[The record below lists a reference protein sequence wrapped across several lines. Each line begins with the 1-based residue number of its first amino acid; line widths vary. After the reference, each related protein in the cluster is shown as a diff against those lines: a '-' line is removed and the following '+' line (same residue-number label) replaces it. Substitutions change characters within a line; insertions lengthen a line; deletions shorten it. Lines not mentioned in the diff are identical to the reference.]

1 MANDLVVNLSGNN
14 SKLKSSLKESKSA
27 LASFGESAKSLI
39 NPIKAG
45 FAGVAVGAAAAGV
58 AIYAVA
64 NRISSLAGIA
74 DDAVKTGLS
83 GAFLQ
88 RLGYAADQSGVNV
101 DTLTGGMKKL
111 TIAIGKADPKP
122 FEKLG
127 VDFQKLK
134 TLQPEQQFM
143 MIAEAIGKLPTAAER
158 AAASVAIFGKSGID
172 MANLFAGGMGE
183 LNTLLKD
190 AEALGIGIS
199 PEGLAKAAAADDAIQ
214 RMKASFGALLD
225 QVSVGLAPAFNEVA
239 TAIANMIPPITQF
252 IDKFNNM
259 GDLKVKVKFIGDLID
274 VNLEIAFLSVLDHW
288 DEMLAGMINKTTIA
302 AAKMAWDLSPAG
314 MSVNSA
320 KWAAG
325 KIGLTGEGT
334 KKPINQALT
343 DAKVRRSEVLS
354 QLDKPQ
360 LPPVEAFNP
369 ALSQGP
375 AALPN
380 DPRKL
385 TSLASG
391 IAEGVGGMF
400 DQISLAATSK
410 LTDLQ
415 IKGGFLGASVK
426 RMFSEDKT
434 KAVKPEL
441 TKAAGRE
448 IASTAGGMARGSSEA
463 FSTLVKAM
471 MGNRD
476 PNVKATEKQ
485 TVALTKA
492 IKENKPQ
499 QFTTVGAFP

>member
-14 SKLKSSLKESKSA
+14 SKLKNSLKESKSA

-74 DDAVKTGLS
+74 DEAVKTGLS

-101 DTLTGGMKKL
+101 DTLTGGIKKL

-158 AAASVAIFGKSGID
+158 AAASVSIFGKSGVD

-183 LNTLLKD
+183 LNALLKD

-214 RMKASFGALLD
+214 RMKASFGALFD

-239 TAIANMIPPITQF
+239 MAIANMIPPITQF
-252 IDKFNNM
+252 IDKFNNL
-259 GDLKVKVKFIGDLID
+259 GDMNVKIKFIGDLFDASFNVAIESIKANWLKMLD
-274 VNLEIAFLSVLDHW
+274 FMLSTSITFAIKNAKNLLKYASPGALIASKIVDSQMRPNVEGQTGLQTAKLDFQ
-288 DEMLAGMINKTTIA
+288 N
-302 AAKMAWDLSPAG
+302 
-314 MSVNSA
+314 
-320 KWAAG
+320 
-325 KIGLTGEGT
+325 
-334 KKPINQALT
+334 
-343 DAKVRRSEVLS
+343 VLS

-375 AALPN
+375 AALPS
-380 DPRKL
+380 DPSKL

-410 LTDLQ
+410 LTDLK
-415 IKGGFLGASVK
+415 IKGGFLAETAKNIFTTGAK
-426 RMFSEDKT
+426 DKPKT
-434 KAVKPEL
+434 ERAV
-441 TKAAGRE
+441 TQ
-448 IASTAGGMARGSSEA
+448 TAGVMQRGSAEA
-463 FSTLVKAM
+463 FSTIVKSM
-471 MGNRD
+471 MGNKD
-476 PNVKATEKQ
+476 PLISATEKQ
-485 TVALTKA
+485 TKELVKQLKA
-492 IKENKPQ
+492 NKPQ
-499 QFTTVGAFP
+499 TLVFAAEF

>member
-1 MANDLVVNLSGNN
+1 MAILGDLVVKLGLDSIGFQAGIKKAQGGLS
-14 SKLKSSLKESKSA
+14 SF
-27 LASFGESAKSLI
+27 ASGAKSLI
-39 NPIKAG
+39 NPAKAA

-64 NRISSLAGIA
+64 NQISSLAGIA
-74 DDAVKTGLS
+74 DEAVKTGLS

-101 DTLTGGMKKL
+101 ETLTGGIKKL

-143 MIAEAIGKLPTAAER
+143 TIAEAIGKLPTAAER
-158 AAASVAIFGKSGID
+158 AAASVEIFGKSGVD

-214 RMKASFGALLD
+214 RMKASFGALFD
-225 QVSVGLAPAFNEVA
+225 QVTVGLAPAFNEVA

-252 IDKFNNM
+252 IDKFNNL
-259 GDLKVKVKFIGDLID
+259 GDMNVKIKFIGELFDASFNVAIEGIKENWLKMLDFMLSEGIKFAIKNAKNLVSYASPGALIASKIMD
-274 VNLEIAFLSVLDHW
+274 SQMRPNVEGQTRLETAKLDFQ
-288 DEMLAGMINKTTIA
+288 N
-302 AAKMAWDLSPAG
+302 
-314 MSVNSA
+314 
-320 KWAAG
+320 
-325 KIGLTGEGT
+325 
-334 KKPINQALT
+334 
-343 DAKVRRSEVLS
+343 VLS

-369 ALSQGP
+369 ALAQGP
-375 AALPN
+375 AALPS
-380 DPRKL
+380 DPTKL

-400 DQISLAATSK
+400 DQISL
-410 LTDLQ
+410 
-415 IKGGFLGASVK
+415 G
-426 RMFSEDKT
+426 
-434 KAVKPEL
+434 
-441 TKAAGRE
+441 
-448 IASTAGGMARGSSEA
+448 
-463 FSTLVKAM
+463 TLVSESAM
-471 MGNRD
+471 ERG
-476 PNVKATEKQ
+476 VKAIFAGFGLRSSPERFVSWIGKGFR
-485 TVALTKA
+485 LR
-492 IKENKPQ
+492 
-499 QFTTVGAFP
+499 

>member
-1 MANDLVVNLSGNN
+1 VANDLVVNLSGNN

-27 LASFGESAKSLI
+27 LASFGESAKSF
-39 NPIKAG
+39 IKPAKAA

-74 DDAVKTGLS
+74 DEAVKTGLS

-101 DTLTGGMKKL
+101 ETLTGGIKKL
-111 TIAIGKADPKP
+111 TIAIGNADSKP

-143 MIAEAIGKLPTAAER
+143 MIAAAIGKLPTAAER
-158 AAASVAIFGKSGID
+158 AAASVAIFGKSGVD

-214 RMKASFGALLD
+214 RMKASFGALFD
-225 QVSVGLAPAFNEVA
+225 QVTVGLAPAFNEVA

-252 IDKFNNM
+252 IDKFNNL
-259 GDLKVKVKFIGDLID
+259 GDMNVKIKFIGELFDASFNVAIESIKANWMKMLDFMLSEGIKFAIKNAKNLVSYASPGALIASKIMD
-274 VNLEIAFLSVLDHW
+274 SQMRPNVEGQTRLETAKLDFQ
-288 DEMLAGMINKTTIA
+288 N
-302 AAKMAWDLSPAG
+302 
-314 MSVNSA
+314 
-320 KWAAG
+320 
-325 KIGLTGEGT
+325 
-334 KKPINQALT
+334 
-343 DAKVRRSEVLS
+343 VLS

-369 ALSQGP
+369 ALAQGP
-375 AALPN
+375 AALPS
-380 DPRKL
+380 DPTKL

-410 LTDLQ
+410 LTDLK
-415 IKGGFLGASVK
+415 IKGGFLGASIE
-426 RMFSEDKT
+426 RMFSGEKT
-434 KAVKPEL
+434 KAVKPEV

-448 IASTAGGMARGSSEA
+448 IASTAGGMARGSAEA
-463 FSTLVKAM
+463 FSTIVKAM

-476 PNVKATEKQ
+476 PNVIATQKQ

-499 QFTTVGAFP
+499 QFTTVGAFA

>member
-27 LASFGESAKSLI
+27 LASFGESAKSFI
-39 NPIKAG
+39 NPAKAA

-74 DDAVKTGLS
+74 DEAVKTGLS

-101 DTLTGGMKKL
+101 ETLTGGIKKL
-111 TIAIGKADPKP
+111 TIAIGNADPKP

-143 MIAEAIGKLPTAAER
+143 MIAAAIGKLPTAAER
-158 AAASVAIFGKSGID
+158 AVASVAIFGKSGVD

-214 RMKASFGALLD
+214 RMKASFGALFD
-225 QVSVGLAPAFNEVA
+225 QVTVGLAPAFNEVA

-252 IDKFNNM
+252 IDKFNNL
-259 GDLKVKVKFIGDLID
+259 GDMNVKIKFIGELFDASFNVAIEGIKENWIKMLDFMLSEGIKFAIKNAKNLVSYASPGALIASKIMD
-274 VNLEIAFLSVLDHW
+274 SQMRPNVEGQTRLETAKLDFQ
-288 DEMLAGMINKTTIA
+288 N
-302 AAKMAWDLSPAG
+302 
-314 MSVNSA
+314 
-320 KWAAG
+320 
-325 KIGLTGEGT
+325 
-334 KKPINQALT
+334 
-343 DAKVRRSEVLS
+343 VLS

-369 ALSQGP
+369 ALTQGP
-375 AALPN
+375 AALPS
-380 DPRKL
+380 DPSKL

-410 LTDLQ
+410 LTDLK
-415 IKGGFLGASVK
+415 IKGGFLAETAKNIFTTGAK
-426 RMFSEDKT
+426 DKPKT
-434 KAVKPEL
+434 ERAV
-441 TKAAGRE
+441 TQSAGV
-448 IASTAGGMARGSSEA
+448 MQRGSAEA
-463 FSTLVKAM
+463 FSTIVKSM
-471 MGNRD
+471 MGGKD
-476 PNVKATEKQ
+476 PVVAATEKQ
-485 TVALTKA
+485 TKELVKELKA
-492 IKENKPQ
+492 NKPPKLV
-499 QFTTVGAFP
+499 FAAEF

>member
-14 SKLKSSLKESKSA
+14 SKLKNSLKESKSA

-74 DDAVKTGLS
+74 DEAVKTGLS

-101 DTLTGGMKKL
+101 DTLTGGIKKL

-143 MIAEAIGKLPTAAER
+143 MIADAIGKLPTAAER
-158 AAASVAIFGKSGID
+158 AAASVSIFGKSGVD

-214 RMKASFGALLD
+214 RMKASFGALFD
-225 QVSVGLAPAFNEVA
+225 QVTVGLAPAFNEVA

-252 IDKFNNM
+252 IDKFNNL
-259 GDLKVKVKFIGDLID
+259 GDMNVKIKFIGELFDASFNVAIEGIKENWIKMLDFMLSEGIKFAIKNAKNLLKYASPGALIASSIMD
-274 VNLEIAFLSVLDHW
+274 SQMRPNVEGQTRLETAKLDFQ
-288 DEMLAGMINKTTIA
+288 N
-302 AAKMAWDLSPAG
+302 
-314 MSVNSA
+314 
-320 KWAAG
+320 
-325 KIGLTGEGT
+325 
-334 KKPINQALT
+334 
-343 DAKVRRSEVLS
+343 VLS

-369 ALSQGP
+369 ALPQGP
-375 AALPN
+375 AALPS
-380 DPRKL
+380 DPSKL

-410 LTDLQ
+410 FTDLK
-415 IKGGFLGASVK
+415 IKGGFVGSIVK
-426 RMFSEDKT
+426 NAFGVGTET
-434 KAVKPEL
+434 KPQEKVP
-441 TKAAGRE
+441 TTT
-448 IASTAGGMARGSSEA
+448 STAGAMAKGSTEA
-463 FSTLVKAM
+463 FSTIVRSM
-471 MGNRD
+471 MGSKD
-476 PNVKATEKQ
+476 PGVVATEKQ
-485 TVALTKA
+485 TKELIKALKA
-492 IKENKPQ
+492 NKPPAPQ
-499 QFTTVGAFP
+499 IIPEFA

>member
-1 MANDLVVNLSGNN
+1 MATVGDLVVNLSTDANKFN
-14 SKLKSSLKESKSA
+14 SGISGAQSGLK
-27 LASFGESAKSLI
+27 SFGESAKSFI

-74 DDAVKTGLS
+74 DEAVKTGLS

-101 DTLTGGMKKL
+101 DTLTGGIKKL

-127 VDFQKLK
+127 VDFQTLK

-143 MIAEAIGKLPTAAER
+143 MIAESIGKLPTAAER
-158 AAASVAIFGKSGID
+158 AAASVSIFGKSGVD

-183 LNTLLKD
+183 LNALLKD

-199 PEGLAKAAAADDAIQ
+199 PEGLATAAAADDAIQ
-214 RMKASFGALLD
+214 RMKASFGALFD
-225 QVSVGLAPAFNEVA
+225 QVSIGLAPAFNEVA

-252 IDKFNNM
+252 IDKFNNL
-259 GDLKVKVKFIGDLID
+259 GDMNVKIKFIGDLFDASFNVAIEGIKENWIKMLD
-274 VNLEIAFLSVLDHW
+274 FMLKQSITFAIKNAKNLLKYASPGALIASKIVDSQMRPNVEGQTGLETAKLDFQ
-288 DEMLAGMINKTTIA
+288 N
-302 AAKMAWDLSPAG
+302 
-314 MSVNSA
+314 
-320 KWAAG
+320 
-325 KIGLTGEGT
+325 
-334 KKPINQALT
+334 
-343 DAKVRRSEVLS
+343 VLS

-369 ALSQGP
+369 ALPQGP
-375 AALPN
+375 AALPS
-380 DPRKL
+380 DPSKL

-410 LTDLQ
+410 FTDLK
-415 IKGGFLGASVK
+415 IKGGFVGSIVK
-426 RMFSEDKT
+426 NAFGVGTET
-434 KAVKPEL
+434 KPQEKVP
-441 TKAAGRE
+441 TTT
-448 IASTAGGMARGSSEA
+448 STAGAMAKGSTEA
-463 FSTLVKAM
+463 FSTIVRSM
-471 MGNRD
+471 MGSKD
-476 PNVKATEKQ
+476 PGVVATEKQ
-485 TVALTKA
+485 TKELIKALKA
-492 IKENKPQ
+492 NKPPAPQ
-499 QFTTVGAFP
+499 IIPEFA